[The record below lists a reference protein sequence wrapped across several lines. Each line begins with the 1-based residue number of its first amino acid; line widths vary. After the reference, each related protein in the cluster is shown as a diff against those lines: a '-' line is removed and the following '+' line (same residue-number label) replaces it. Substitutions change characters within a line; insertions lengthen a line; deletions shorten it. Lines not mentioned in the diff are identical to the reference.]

1 MFDINIDENEAREI
15 LEQAIN
21 ARVEE
26 LAKEKYFMTYK
37 ELANYLNLSKPT
49 IEELLINNGMK
60 YYMVGST
67 YRFKKSDVDEFMEQ
81 LTAHM
86 NIQSNDFKQ
95 VNIKVIGG
103 KAMKM
108 YLAYIC
114 LVSLLTILLLAISNM
129 YVAFSVYA
137 WLITLG
143 CNLTGGLENE

>member
-1 MFDINIDENEAREI
+1 MFNINIDEDEAREL

-21 ARVEE
+21 ARVDE

-37 ELANYLNLSKPT
+37 ELSNYLNLSKPT

-86 NIQSNDFKQ
+86 NIQNNDFKQ
-95 VNIKVIGG
+95 VNIKSYWRQGNENLLNL
-103 KAMKM
+103 
-108 YLAYIC
+108 YLLSFVVNNFI
-114 LVSLLTILLLAISNM
+114 TSN
-129 YVAFSVYA
+129 
-137 WLITLG
+137 I
-143 CNLTGGLENE
+143 